1 MASST
6 SQYAAGDLVH
16 RTTKDS
22 KDEST
27 TISGR
32 KRKTLFLHEEPRPLF
47 VAEAEF
53 RAAKV
58 FTRVK
63 KCMLVLTGAEV
74 LVLNVA
80 ALEAA
85 EAAAAGGD
93 MSLAV
98 LRLISYRELLEVSIC
113 GSSSLK
119 IEYGDSSDKPKLASA
134 SLFGAVA
141 AAGTASSEQQ
151 QQPGGLA
158 SSSASTV
165 ELYGGASSGGA
176 AGMSGAGSS
185 SSSGA
190 ASIRVTFDYF
200 TLAFKDP
207 ATAQEAAAAM
217 LFQRAQYA
225 AMRQWLY
232 QGLHAGLRCDPVS
245 LQALPLSRSSSSGSG
260 SKPRG
265 PSQGGSTAAATAAAA
280 APYPWGSV
288 SSGWGSS
295 IPLPASWAAYLAAAA
310 ASAEDAAADT
320 SASASVAAA
329 DEPEI
334 HMEDLSCSAD
344 LTQGPEAL
352 LFTFSTP
359 LGAAKALITP
369 QLVRA
374 ALLNSKCREVLAVPA
389 QKHKAG
395 SSDGKQQQ
403 QQGPAAA
410 AGFSWTVSGRVPAV
424 LSPDGS
430 STNLAASAGMG
441 QSAGGAASDAH
452 DTAAAGGAGVGFFAS
467 HRTEVYAAVTV
478 EVVATAHTVGRRGA
492 GRVFDPDS
500 SSSSS
505 SSSGTPAAATAA
517 AAAAAPLP
525 AVAEAAGRDASEA
538 GAPSAELGTSSSS
551 SSSRGQQLQLA
562 AYVLLAAMAGS
573 QLSSKPAW
581 ALLQLLL
588 LGAVAVLQLH
598 SSSSSSRQLAGD
610 RRTTAAAAAK
620 QAAAG
625 SSGPKSVFN
634 DAGGPDQAAAD
645 AGGSS
650 SSSTPS
656 EDVTCCGWSLRLVA
670 GDVVAV
676 PGRHLQLQIAMARA
690 DRGLTALRQRMAS
703 MNLSMG
709 GAPPLAS
716 LSVTGGGVPTLV
728 SDPEP
733 SWLHPDNKQR
743 FLNAKPTLEAS
754 REQAVRTHR
763 WRQRCN
769 VDSVLTR
776 PCDGFE
782 KISATFPTYTLLDN
796 SPDGHAVVLMKVGCI
811 KDLCDLVFNPP
822 DGVGVTLEQVEQALA
837 LFNEYL
843 VHVAAPNPLPAG
855 FQVQFY
861 DMEGFKLSYVMG
873 DMLTLFKLLVRFGHY
888 YPERLHQALV
898 INAPAWFSYPWKLM
912 NAFLDANTSAKV
924 VVVGSP
930 KSALATIAHHMG
942 GIANVPAAWG
952 GKNTTPIPEYPAH
965 RRMIE
970 FARRLNAGE
979 QPLQDVR
986 RQQD

>member
-185 SSSGA
+185 SSSSGA

-232 QGLHAGLRCDPVS
+232 QGLHAGL
-245 LQALPLSRSSSSGSG
+245 
-260 SKPRG
+260 
-265 PSQGGSTAAATAAAA
+265 
-280 APYPWGSV
+280 
-288 SSGWGSS
+288 
-295 IPLPASWAAYLAAAA
+295 
-310 ASAEDAAADT
+310 
-320 SASASVAAA
+320 
-329 DEPEI
+329 
-334 HMEDLSCSAD
+334 
-344 LTQGPEAL
+344 
-352 LFTFSTP
+352 
-359 LGAAKALITP
+359 
-369 QLVRA
+369 
-374 ALLNSKCREVLAVPA
+374 SKCREVLAVPA

-395 SSDGKQQQ
+395 SSGGKQQQQQQQQ

-441 QSAGGAASDAH
+441 Q
-452 DTAAAGGAGVGFFAS
+452 
-467 HRTEVYAAVTV
+467 
-478 EVVATAHTVGRRGA
+478 
-492 GRVFDPDS
+492 
-500 SSSSS
+500 
-505 SSSGTPAAATAA
+505 
-517 AAAAAPLP
+517 
-525 AVAEAAGRDASEA
+525 
-538 GAPSAELGTSSSS
+538 
-551 SSSRGQQLQLA
+551 
-562 AYVLLAAMAGS
+562 
-573 QLSSKPAW
+573 
-581 ALLQLLL
+581 
-588 LGAVAVLQLH
+588 
-598 SSSSSSRQLAGD
+598 
-610 RRTTAAAAAK
+610 
-620 QAAAG
+620 
-625 SSGPKSVFN
+625 
-634 DAGGPDQAAAD
+634 
-645 AGGSS
+645 
-650 SSSTPS
+650 
-656 EDVTCCGWSLRLVA
+656 
-670 GDVVAV
+670 
-676 PGRHLQLQIAMARA
+676 
-690 DRGLTALRQRMAS
+690 GLTVLRQRMAS

-716 LSVTGGGVPTLV
+716 LSITGGGVPTLV

>member
-176 AGMSGAGSS
+176 TGMSGAGSS

-232 QGLHAGLRCDPVS
+232 QGLHAGL
-245 LQALPLSRSSSSGSG
+245 
-260 SKPRG
+260 
-265 PSQGGSTAAATAAAA
+265 
-280 APYPWGSV
+280 
-288 SSGWGSS
+288 
-295 IPLPASWAAYLAAAA
+295 
-310 ASAEDAAADT
+310 
-320 SASASVAAA
+320 
-329 DEPEI
+329 
-334 HMEDLSCSAD
+334 
-344 LTQGPEAL
+344 
-352 LFTFSTP
+352 
-359 LGAAKALITP
+359 
-369 QLVRA
+369 
-374 ALLNSKCREVLAVPA
+374 
-389 QKHKAG
+389 
-395 SSDGKQQQ
+395 
-403 QQGPAAA
+403 
-410 AGFSWTVSGRVPAV
+410 
-424 LSPDGS
+424 
-430 STNLAASAGMG
+430 
-441 QSAGGAASDAH
+441 
-452 DTAAAGGAGVGFFAS
+452 
-467 HRTEVYAAVTV
+467 
-478 EVVATAHTVGRRGA
+478 
-492 GRVFDPDS
+492 
-500 SSSSS
+500 
-505 SSSGTPAAATAA
+505 
-517 AAAAAPLP
+517 
-525 AVAEAAGRDASEA
+525 
-538 GAPSAELGTSSSS
+538 
-551 SSSRGQQLQLA
+551 
-562 AYVLLAAMAGS
+562 
-573 QLSSKPAW
+573 
-581 ALLQLLL
+581 
-588 LGAVAVLQLH
+588 
-598 SSSSSSRQLAGD
+598 
-610 RRTTAAAAAK
+610 
-620 QAAAG
+620 
-625 SSGPKSVFN
+625 
-634 DAGGPDQAAAD
+634 
-645 AGGSS
+645 
-650 SSSTPS
+650 
-656 EDVTCCGWSLRLVA
+656 
-670 GDVVAV
+670 
-676 PGRHLQLQIAMARA
+676 
-690 DRGLTALRQRMAS
+690 RGLTALRQRMAS

-965 RRMIE
+965 RCMIE